1 MRRNTDFFLGG
12 SRLRIVD
19 EGVKAFLST
28 GIEYA
33 EGNAGIYLH
42 GSIPDKV
49 LKSSLKFCSGRI
61 EADDIIAVLTKTTA
75 KVMTVTAVFAD
86 TKMYYRSTN
95 NHAIKLWLNLLPSS
109 Q

>member
-49 LKSSLKFCSGRI
+49 LQS
-61 EADDIIAVLTKTTA
+61 
-75 KVMTVTAVFAD
+75 
-86 TKMYYRSTN
+86 
-95 NHAIKLWLNLLPSS
+95 
-109 Q
+109 